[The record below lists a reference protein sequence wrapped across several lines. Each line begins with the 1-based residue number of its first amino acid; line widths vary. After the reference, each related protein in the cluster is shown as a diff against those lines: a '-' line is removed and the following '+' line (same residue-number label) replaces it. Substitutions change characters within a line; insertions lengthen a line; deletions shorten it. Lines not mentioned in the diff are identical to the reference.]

1 MSAGNTTC
9 CLNCHVTFISN
20 EKHTCIEI
28 KDDKIEVEERILDKE
43 NESDNIP
50 KMKKN
55 KNKIVKKREIL
66 QIENSENLKGE
77 AKNKRESPKSPES
90 DVIDVETIEHQDEE
104 QVSANSN
111 FEQFI
116 ADTIQQ
122 VDELCENI
130 KTGDPDTKRSEEVNL
145 KLKSAVDC
153 YRSKFDT
160 EKEIFVEIE
169 NVENH
174 DEIRQEPFKIRRPWT
189 DDGFNSKEF
198 LHDPKVPEK
207 RANES
212 IVPEKKAKESK
223 VPKKKAKESK
233 VPEEKKKEGRKF
245 GAIHNENIKRAFGL
259 SQNISVVEPRKKIN
273 DENFELVTNQL
284 KDTREKVPCD
294 YCDKEISKKKHTG
307 SCKKTYRRAKV

>member
-1 MSAGNTTC
+1 MSTGNTIC
-9 CLNCHVTFISN
+9 CLTCHVTFISN
-20 EKHTCIEI
+20 EKHTCIEL
-28 KDDKIEVEERILDKE
+28 KEDKIEIEERIFDKE

-55 KNKIVKKREIL
+55 KNKIVKKRGIF
-66 QIENSENLKGE
+66 QIENSGNFKGE
-77 AKNKRESPKSPES
+77 ANNKKESPKSPAS
-90 DVIDVETIEHQDEE
+90 DIIDVETIEYQDEE

-174 DEIRQEPFKIRRPWT
+174 DEIGQEPFKIRRPWT
-189 DDGFNSKEF
+189 DDGFK
-198 LHDPKVPEK
+198 
-207 RANES
+207 
-212 IVPEKKAKESK
+212 VPEKKAKVSK